1 MWYYIAQ
8 QNINMKKILELS
20 IIVNLCFI
28 TGIIVNYI
36 PKINM
41 NIYLFILINFLFYV
55 ILPIAL
61 IYKFVDIIGDIIKRK
76 IDKN

>member
-1 MWYYIAQ
+1 MNEKHTLEENAKQ

-41 NIYLFILINFLFYV
+41 NIYLFILINFF
-55 ILPIAL
+55 
-61 IYKFVDIIGDIIKRK
+61 F
-76 IDKN
+76 